1 MTEPDVEQRE
11 GRAQYHGPHAP
22 DPLAA
27 GRIVWARPAPDRH
40 RGPPG
45 SSPVDLA
52 AILGAHGIPKEWCP
66 DQRKAAR
73 AITICRT
80 VEAGGHVLSCAE
92 CGYQEIAYNS
102 CRNRHCP
109 TCQGA
114 AQHDWLEKQEAALLP
129 VVYHHTVF
137 TVPDELKVVFLSAP
151 RQAYD
156 LLFEAVSETLKE
168 VAATHLGGQIGFT
181 AVLHTWTQKLDYH
194 PHIHCIVP
202 GGALQPGDRWQP
214 TRERYFLPVEILSK
228 VFRGKLLSKLQA
240 AIEAGTIPADAP
252 GGLGPLQ
259 AASRHDWVVWST
271 TPAAG
276 AARVLAYLSRYTY
289 RVAISNRRLVALD
302 GDLVSFRYKDR
313 RHGNQER
320 IMTLSLAEFVRRF
333 IGHVLPTGFVR
344 IRHFGFLAGS
354 VRKTA
359 TEKVRKA
366 IGDSPPAPIIPDESW
381 DAATPSEGGQRF
393 HVCPACASPLA
404 VIERLSPER
413 LRWLLQ
419 GSATAS

>member
-1 MTEPDVEQRE
+1 MN
-11 GRAQYHGPHAP
+11 AP
-22 DPLAA
+22 A
-27 GRIVWARPAPDRH
+27 I
-40 RGPPG
+40 
-45 SSPVDLA
+45 DLA
-52 AILGAHGIPKEWCP
+52 AILGAHGVSESWCP

-92 CGYQEIAYNS
+92 CGYREIVYNS

-109 TCQGA
+109 QCQGA
-114 AQHDWLEKQEAALLP
+114 AQYDWLEKQEAALLP

-151 RQAYD
+151 RVAYD

-168 VAATHLGGQIGFT
+168 VAAEHLGGQIGFT

-194 PHIHCIVP
+194 PHLHCIVP
-202 GGALQPGDRWQP
+202 GGALRPDGSWNP
-214 TRERYFLPVEILSK
+214 TRERFFLPVRVLSE
-228 VFRGKLLSKLQA
+228 VFRAKLLAKLEA
-240 AIEAGTIPADAP
+240 AIAQGTIPPEAP
-252 GGLGPLQ
+252 GGLGALQ

-276 AARVLAYLSRYTY
+276 AARVLAYLSRYVC

-302 GDLVSFRYKDR
+302 GDLVRFSYKDR
-313 RHGNQER
+313 RHGNQEL

-354 VRKTA
+354 VRKVA
-359 TEKVRKA
+359 TDKVREA
-366 IGDSPPAPIIPDESW
+366 IGGSPPPPIIPDESW
-381 DAATPSEGGQRF
+381 DAAPSSGGGRPSLR
-393 HVCPACASPLA
+393 CPACGSPLA
-404 VIERLSPER
+404 VTDWLSPER
-413 LRWLLQ
+413 LRWLLL